1 MPKSWSASQSRKSLG
16 GARSILRGDLGE
28 ISLCTLLG
36 MMEMERRSGVLVLQ
50 KGRELGRL
58 FVREGQVLRAAIE
71 ATRARKGAEAV
82 YELIAWTEGQ
92 FELWHTAVD
101 GPDEIAERTTY
112 LLMEG
117 FRRQDEAEE
126 TPLQRN
132 AEPPAAEGAN
142 VGFGI

>member
-1 MPKSWSASQSRKSLG
+1 MPKAWNSSQNRKSLG

-28 ISLCTLLG
+28 IGLCTLLG

-71 ATRARKGAEAV
+71 AARARKGAEAV
-82 YELIAWTEGQ
+82 YELIAWTDGQ

-101 GPDEIAERTTY
+101 GPDEIAQRTTY
-112 LLMEG
+112 LLM
-117 FRRQDEAEE
+117 
-126 TPLQRN
+126 
-132 AEPPAAEGAN
+132 
-142 VGFGI
+142 